1 MTLRIQKFEYI
12 LFQYE
17 QGIGD
22 PREQAQNEVRN
33 DTAQLGFLIEDG
45 YRDALKFL
53 IFLWAIFVQT
63 ALFLPNKNRA
73 FIRKFA
79 IGFGQNWQAHGIFK
93 CLRSVLKT
101 GK

>member
-17 QGIGD
+17 QGNGD
-22 PREQAQNEVRN
+22 PREQAQNEVRS
-33 DTAQLGFLIEDG
+33 DTAQLGSLIGDG

-53 IFLWAIFVQT
+53 IFVWAILAQT
-63 ALFLPNKNRA
+63 ALFLPNKKLA

-79 IGFGQNWQAHGIFK
+79 FGFGQNWQAQGIFK